1 MGDASLI
8 LNFLYGKVLL
18 SNEKIFND
26 KRTILPALTSVARA
40 SVKGGTQGTRTHLS
54 AQACG

>member
-8 LNFLYGKVLL
+8 LNFLYGKELL
-18 SNEKIFND
+18 SNEKMFND
-26 KRTILPALTSVARA
+26 KWTVLPVLTSAARA